1 MRRSGSVG
9 RGGGGGSSGRWDRG
23 GLQAC
28 CARAGGGCVEFGV
41 GGEGRRVVVVWG
53 GREEGEG
60 VCFCGHLWVLVLE
73 CSVVK

>member
-9 RGGGGGSSGRWDRG
+9 RGRGGGSSGRGDG
-23 GLQAC
+23 GGWQAC
-28 CARAGGGCVEFGV
+28 CARTGGGCVEFGV
-41 GGEGRRVVVVWG
+41 GGEGWWVVVRCG

-73 CSVVK
+73 CGEVK